1 MQLVDAADA
10 LITCGL
16 RFIRIPAGVV
26 CVCMCVCEA
35 AAESAAKISLA

>member
-10 LITCGL
+10 LITCRL
-16 RFIRIPAGVV
+16 LSTSIPAGVV
-26 CVCMCVCEA
+26 CVCVEV